1 MGLRKHILI
10 LSSCVLAVFALTACL
25 EDKVLD
31 SNPCDFPS
39 IEGYSL
45 MWSDEFEGSEINPD
59 IWTHEL
65 GDGCQNGPDLCGWG
79 NNELEWYTDE
89 KKNSQVKDGNLI
101 IRALR
106 ESTPVNG
113 YDYTSARMITK
124 NKADFKFGR
133 MDIRAKLPKGKG
145 LWPAIWMLPT
155 ENKFGTWPRSGEIDI
170 MELIGDKPAEVLGT
184 VHYGLDFWRFKSA
197 YYELE
202 EGDFSDD
209 FHTFTL
215 LWRDDCLRFMVD
227 GVMYGNAIT
236 PSVTLPTGYPF
247 NEKFH
252 FILNVAVGGNLPGN
266 PDATTTFPQEMVID
280 YVRVYQEN

>member
-1 MGLRKHILI
+1 MNNRTHIFISIICLIGLVP
-10 LSSCVLAVFALTACL
+10 LSSCLQ
-25 EDKVLD
+25 DKVLEN
-31 SNPCDFPS
+31 NPCDFPS

-45 MWSDEFEGSEINPD
+45 AWSDEFDGSVVDEAT
-59 IWTHEL
+59 WTYEL
-65 GDGCQNGPDLCGWG
+65 GDGCQKGPDLCGWG
-79 NNELEWYTDE
+79 NNELQWYTNE
-89 KKNSQVKDGNLI
+89 RKNAQVRDGNLI
-101 IRALR
+101 IRAIQ

-124 NKADFKFGR
+124 NKADFKYGR
-133 MDIRAKLPKGKG
+133 MDIRAKLPKGQG

-155 ENKFGTWPRSGEIDI
+155 ENKFGIWPKSGEIDI
-170 MELIGDKPAEVLGT
+170 MELIGSRPKEVLGT
-184 VHYGLDFWRFKSA
+184 VHYGHDFWRFKSA

-202 EGDFSDD
+202 EGDFSED

-215 LWRDDCLRFMVD
+215 LWRENCLRFMVD
-227 GVMYGNAIT
+227 GKLFGDAIT

-247 NEKFH
+247 NEDFH

-266 PDATTTFPQEMVID
+266 PDGTTRFPQEMVVD